1 MQKAENSQIS
11 INDNSILREQDLAHF
26 TGSENW
32 YRHSLFR
39 QFLYTDGVQYAAEK
53 GGAYWLIDKIL
64 ACQSCVSALARKSM
78 CCWKLTLNDKGQG
91 ARLVCT
97 DGNYNQIYSEDIAFT
112 DFPLKRIELWFQNN
126 VLFLPSE
133 Y

>member
-1 MQKAENSQIS
+1 MKAN
-11 INDNSILREQDLAHF
+11 ILREVDLEQF

-64 ACQSCVSALARKSM
+64 ACQSCVRALAREPM
-78 CCWKLTLNDKGQG
+78 CCWKLTLNDEGQG
-91 ARLVCT
+91 QGSFAQMETTIRYIPKTSSLQT
-97 DGNYNQIYSEDIAFT
+97 F
-112 DFPLKRIELWFQNN
+112 R
-126 VLFLPSE
+126 
-133 Y
+133 